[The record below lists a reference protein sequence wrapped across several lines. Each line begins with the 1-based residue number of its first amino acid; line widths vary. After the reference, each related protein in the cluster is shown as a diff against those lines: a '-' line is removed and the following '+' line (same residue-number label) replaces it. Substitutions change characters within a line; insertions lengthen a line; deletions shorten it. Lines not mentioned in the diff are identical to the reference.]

1 MSDTATPTR
10 PPFRTALDSIKAYQ
24 AGMSLEEAGRRY
36 GRSDFVKLASN
47 ENLFGPSP
55 KVYEAV
61 RQATQLELYPDPY
74 AEALRSAL
82 AERTGVDMG
91 RIVMGAGSETLVELL
106 MRAAMEAGD
115 VLQLSSPTFPL
126 YGLIAGAM
134 GLKIR
139 DVPRL
144 PNFDLDVAATIAALQ
159 DSPPRLLII
168 CTPNNPTGNAITDGE
183 LEQILAATSK
193 DTVVLYDEAYFEYND
208 PSDALASLDAWG
220 GPYLLTRT
228 FSKAYG
234 LASMRVGY
242 GIASTPEMVGYLDRI
257 RPAFNITSLSQAGA
271 LAALNDTDHLTY
283 VVQTTRSERA
293 RVEQALDQLQIR
305 HAPSMANFV
314 LVESR
319 KPFAEAS
326 DKLLREGVIVRPIPI
341 GENGWLRITIGR
353 PQDNDRMLA
362 ALPDAIR

>member
-10 PPFRTALDSIKAYQ
+10 PPFRAALDSIRAYQ

-61 RQATQLELYPDPY
+61 RQATQIELYPDPY
-74 AEALRSAL
+74 AEALRTAL
-82 AERTGVDMG
+82 AGRIGVDMD
-91 RIVMGAGSETLVELL
+91 RIIMGAGSETLVELL

-126 YGLIAGAM
+126 YGLVAGAM
-134 GLKIR
+134 GLKVR

-168 CTPNNPTGNAITDGE
+168 CTPNNPTGNAISDGE
-183 LEQILAATSK
+183 LEQVLAATSK
-193 DTVVLYDEAYFEYND
+193 DTVVLYDEAYYEYND
-208 PSDALASLDAWG
+208 PSEALARLDAWG

-242 GIASTPEMVGYLDRI
+242 GIASSAELVGYLDRI

-271 LAALNDTDHLTY
+271 LAALNDTAHLRH
-283 VVQTTRSERA
+283 VVDTTRSERA
-293 RVEQALDQLQIR
+293 RIEQALDGLQIR

-319 KPFAEAS
+319 KPFAEAA
-326 DKLLREGVIVRPIPI
+326 DRLLKDGVIVRPIPI